1 METKRESE
9 KKKHRKTVRNGQR
22 GRQQEE
28 RSTARERG
36 RKRKKETD
44 MRESERKRT
53 DFRSTVLM
61 WLFVL

>member
-1 METKRESE
+1 MDKEGDNRIKEP
-9 KKKHRKTVRNGQR
+9 
-22 GRQQEE
+22 E
-28 RSTARERG
+28 RSTERERG
-36 RKRKKETD
+36 RKRKKEMG